1 VTIPTALPISAS
13 PVKKVVIPVAG
24 RGIRLFSATK
34 VVPKVLLPIGR
45 KPLILYA
52 VEEAVASGADC
63 VVLVTGKKDSLVK
76 EYFEP
81 DSELEQHLEESGHH
95 EDAALLRRICTMIS
109 IVSVQQEFP
118 RGLGDSIRCAWLHVK
133 DEPFGLILP
142 DALMLGNRP
151 CIGQLIESYDR
162 YRGTVIATR
171 RLQPNETDRYG
182 VLVVDPDSSANDERI
197 LRVRSM
203 VEKPGP
209 DNAPSLYGV
218 FGRYVLEPGVFEAI
232 DATLPDASGEVQLTD
247 ALNLYCRE
255 HSVYGHL
262 FQGEH
267 FDTGEWLGFAQATA
281 HCMLADPSLGP
292 AFSKF
297 LRSSFKI

>member
-1 VTIPTALPISAS
+1 MTILTPLPIFAP

-63 VVLVTGKKDSLVK
+63 VVLVTNKIDSLVHK
-76 EYFEP
+76 YFEP
-81 DSELEQHLEESGHH
+81 DSELERHLEESGHH

-109 IVSVQQEFP
+109 IVTAQQESP
-118 RGLGDSIRCAWLHVK
+118 RGLGDSIRCARPLVN

-142 DALMLGNRP
+142 DALILGDRP
-151 CIGQLIESYDR
+151 CIGQLIESYGR

-171 RLQPNETDRYG
+171 RLQPYETDRYG
-182 VLVVDPDSSANDERI
+182 ILVVDPQASAGDGRI
-197 LRVRSM
+197 LHVRSM
-203 VEKPGP
+203 VEKPRP
-209 DNAPSLYGV
+209 DVAPSLYGV

-232 DATLPDASGEVQLTD
+232 DATRPDASGEVQLTD

-262 FQGEH
+262 FRGEH
-267 FDTGEWLGFAQATA
+267 FDAGEWLGFAQATA
-281 HCMLADPSLGP
+281 YCTLADPSLGP

-297 LRSSFKI
+297 LRSSFTT